1 MVVQLESLS
10 LRLQVTGM
18 EFIEIEGQKQE
29 PVIGRAC
36 GQMVKASTLL
46 FKKKKDALIRIQ
58 GGSSRGNS
66 RLFERGFNFQAMG
79 IGGLDKE
86 FADIFRRA
94 FASRVFPP
102 EVLRKMGIKHVRGM
116 LLYGPPGCG
125 KTLIAR
131 QIGKAL
137 NAHEPKIVNGPE
149 ILNKYVGES
158 EANIRALFEDAEKE
172 QEEMGD
178 NSDLHIIIF
187 DEIDAICKARGANG
201 DGTGVHDSIVNQL
214 LSKIDGVEA
223 LNNVLIIGMTNRKDL
238 IDSALLR
245 PGRLEVHVEIGLPSE
260 EGRVQILKIHTNTM
274 RQNGYLADDVD
285 LAKLSDL
292 TKNFTGAELE
302 GLVKSASSFALEREV
317 DINNLTKVD
326 IDPEKMRVT
335 WQDFQRALQEVQP
348 AFGLEK
354 DELSIRYRNGIIE
367 YSDEFKKLYSD
378 LMTMVEQVRTS
389 EHTPLISVCLD
400 GVQGCGKTALAAYVA
415 VQSQF
420 PFVKFIS
427 ADMLLGASDSSKAGS
442 ISSIFQDAYKSPLSM
457 IILDDLER
465 LVEYVRL
472 GPRFSNS
479 VLQALLVLIKKNPPT
494 VGRKLMIIATTS
506 QRNAMEELGLMDPFN
521 VVMDIPVPYAPKD
534 VAEVLRTTGGMSEDV
549 IAKVS
554 AEVTMGVPV
563 KELLLIQEM
572 ARSDSENGVITY
584 EKYMDCFHSVH
595 PDL

>member
-1 MVVQLESLS
+1 
-10 LRLQVTGM
+10 
-18 EFIEIEGQKQE
+18 
-29 PVIGRAC
+29 
-36 GQMVKASTLL
+36 
-46 FKKKKDALIRIQ
+46 
-58 GGSSRGNS
+58 
-66 RLFERGFNFQAMG
+66 MG

-137 NAHEPKIVNGPE
+137 NAHEPKVVNGPE

-245 PGRLEVHVEIGLPSE
+245 PGRLEVHVEIGLPSHD
-260 EGRVQILKIHTNTM
+260 GRVQILNIHTNTM
-274 RQNGYLADDVD
+274 RTNGYLAEDVD
-285 LAKLSDL
+285 LNALAEL
-292 TKNFTGAELE
+292 TKNFTGAEIE

-317 DINNLTKVD
+317 DINNLSKVD
-326 IDPEKMRVT
+326 VDPEKMRVT
-335 WQDFQRALQEVQP
+335 WKDFERALSEVQP

-367 YSDEFKKLYSD
+367 YSQEFKELYHD

-389 EHTPLISVCLD
+389 EHTPLLSVCLN
-400 GVQGCGKTALAAYVA
+400 GVQGSGKTALAAYLA

-427 ADMLLGASDSSKAGS
+427 ADMLLGAADTVKAGR
-442 ISSIFQDAYKSPLSM
+442 ISAIFQDAYKSPLSM

-472 GPRFSNS
+472 GPRFSNA
-479 VLQALLVLIKKNPPT
+479 VLQALMVLIKKIPPT
-494 VGRKLMIIATTS
+494 EGRKLMIVATTS
-506 QRNAMEELGLMDPFN
+506 QRNAMDELGLMD
-521 VVMDIPVPYAPKD
+521 VS
-534 VAEVLRTTGGMSEDV
+534 VLM
-549 IAKVS
+549 
-554 AEVTMGVPV
+554 
-563 KELLLIQEM
+563 
-572 ARSDSENGVITY
+572 
-584 EKYMDCFHSVH
+584 C
-595 PDL
+595 

>member
-1 MVVQLESLS
+1 
-10 LRLQVTGM
+10 
-18 EFIEIEGQKQE
+18 
-29 PVIGRAC
+29 
-36 GQMVKASTLL
+36 
-46 FKKKKDALIRIQ
+46 
-58 GGSSRGNS
+58 
-66 RLFERGFNFQAMG
+66 MG

-137 NAHEPKIVNGPE
+137 NAHEPKVVNGPE

-214 LSKIDGVEA
+214 LSKIDGVDA

-245 PGRLEVHVEIGLPSE
+245 PGRLEVHVEIGLPSH
-260 EGRVQILKIHTNTM
+260 EGRVQILNIHTNTM
-274 RQNGYLADDVD
+274 KANGYLADDVD
-285 LAKLSDL
+285 LNALAEL
-292 TKNFTGAELE
+292 TKNFTGAEIE

-326 IDPEKMRVT
+326 VDPEKMRLT
-335 WQDFQRALQEVQP
+335 WQDFERALSEVQP

-354 DELSIRYRNGIIE
+354 DELSIRFRNGIIE
-367 YSDEFKKLYSD
+367 YSEEFKTLYHD

-389 EHTPLISVCLD
+389 EHTPLLSVCLN
-400 GVQGCGKTALAAYVA
+400 GIQGSGKTALAAYLA

-427 ADMLLGASDSSKAGS
+427 ADMLLGAADTVKAGR
-442 ISSIFQDAYKSPLSM
+442 ISAIFQDAYKSPLSM

-472 GPRFSNS
+472 GPRFSNA
-479 VLQALLVLIKKNPPT
+479 VLQALMVLIKKIPPT
-494 VGRKLMIIATTS
+494 EGRKLMIVATTS
-506 QRNAMEELGLMDPFN
+506 QRNAMEELGLMDVFLNQFLSYYIFTHSPSTSCWTS
-521 VVMDIPVPYAPKD
+521 P
-534 VAEVLRTTGGMSEDV
+534 LLS
-549 IAKVS
+549 
-554 AEVTMGVPV
+554 
-563 KELLLIQEM
+563 LLLILP
-572 ARSDSENGVITY
+572 R
-584 EKYMDCFHSVH
+584 C
-595 PDL
+595 